1 MNASPA
7 MCQGQTGASEA
18 WVHFCGVC
26 LKIVH
31 PYFIADPLF
40 DAVFSKHS
48 ASDSQGLQEKNSLIL
63 YVIVP

>member
-1 MNASPA
+1 M
-7 MCQGQTGASEA
+7 
-18 WVHFCGVC
+18 HFCGVC

-40 DAVFSKHS
+40 DGVFSKHS

-63 YVIVP
+63 YVIVPQLYE